1 MITDLGGTMF
11 GVADYWAFVIAV
23 IVFLAIPG
31 PGNLA
36 IITSTSKG
44 RIVGGL
50 AATAGVIAGDQVL
63 MWLAAAGL
71 ATLLTSNAS
80 LFTLVQYAG
89 AIYLAYL
96 GVRMI
101 LAKPGDA
108 PILHMEP
115 RRYFRQGM
123 LITLLNP
130 KAIVFYM
137 AFFPLFV
144 DPATHRGL
152 VTFGAMAITIA
163 CLTFLYC
170 VIVILITHFAAEK
183 MRASPRVTGWLN
195 KLAGTMLL
203 SFGIKLAIDK

>member
-1 MITDLGGTMF
+1 MF

-31 PGNLA
+31 VGNLA

-50 AATAGVIAGDQVL
+50 AATLGVIVGDQVL
-63 MWLAAAGL
+63 MWLAVAGVAA
-71 ATLLTSNAS
+71 LLTANPAV
-80 LFTLVQYAG
+80 FGVVQYAG

-101 LAKPGDA
+101 LAKQGDA
-108 PILHMEP
+108 PVLNMRP
-115 RRYFRQGM
+115 RQFFRQAM

-144 DPATHRGL
+144 DPARHQGVL
-152 VTFGAMAITIA
+152 TFGVMAATIA
-163 CLTFLYC
+163 VLTFLYC
-170 VIVILITHFAAEK
+170 VIVIAITHFAADR
-183 MRASPRVTGWLN
+183 MRASPRVAVWLN
-195 KLAGTMLL
+195 RVAGTMLVG
-203 SFGIKLAIDK
+203 FGAKLALGK

>member
-1 MITDLGGTMF
+1 MF
-11 GVADYWAFVIAV
+11 GVVDYWAFVIAV

-44 RIVGGL
+44 RILGGL
-50 AATAGVIAGDQVL
+50 AAAAGVIAGDQVL
-63 MWLAAAGL
+63 MWLAVAGV
-71 ATLLTSNAS
+71 ATLLTSNPAVFS
-80 LFTLVQYAG
+80 LVQYAG

-96 GVRMI
+96 GVRMF

-108 PILHMEP
+108 PILNMEP
-115 RRYFRQGM
+115 RRFFRQSM

-144 DPATHRGL
+144 DPARHRGL
-152 VTFGAMAITIA
+152 ITFAAMALTIA
-163 CLTFLYC
+163 CLTLIYC
-170 VIVILITHFAAEK
+170 VIVILVTHFAAER
-183 MRASPRVTGWLN
+183 MRASPQVTGWLGKIAGLFLVGFGV
-195 KLAGTMLL
+195 KLALGR
-203 SFGIKLAIDK
+203 

>member
-1 MITDLGGTMF
+1 VL
-11 GVADYWAFVIAV
+11 GVADVGIEDYYAFVIAV

-31 PGNLA
+31 VGNLA

-50 AATAGVIAGDQVL
+50 AATLGVIVGDQVL
-63 MWLAAAGL
+63 MWLAVAGVAA
-71 ATLLTSNAS
+71 LLTTNPA
-80 LFTLVQYAG
+80 LFGAVQYAG

-96 GVRMI
+96 GIRMI

-108 PILHMEP
+108 PVLDMQP
-115 RRYFRQGM
+115 RRFFRQAM

-144 DPATHRGL
+144 DPARHQGL
-152 VTFGAMAITIA
+152 LTFGVMALTIA
-163 CLTFLYC
+163 LLTLLYC
-170 VIVILITHFAAEK
+170 VIVIGITRFAADR
-183 MRASPRVTGWLN
+183 MRASPRMAAWLN
-195 KLAGTMLL
+195 RLAGTMLVGFGVKL
-203 SFGIKLAIDK
+203 SVS

>member
-1 MITDLGGTMF
+1 MF
-11 GVADYWAFVIAV
+11 GIADYWAFVFAV

-44 RIVGGL
+44 RISGGL
-50 AATAGVIAGDQVL
+50 AATFGVIAADQML
-63 MWLAAAGL
+63 MWLAVAGV
-71 ATLLTSNAS
+71 ATLLTANPSV
-80 LFTLVQYAG
+80 FGLVQYAG

-101 LAKPGDA
+101 FSQPGDA
-108 PILHMEP
+108 PILKMEP
-115 RRYFRQGM
+115 RRFFRQAL

-144 DPATHRGL
+144 DPAQHQG
-152 VTFGAMAITIA
+152 VITFGVMALTIA
-163 CLTFLYC
+163 CLTFAYC
-170 VIVILITHFAAEK
+170 VVVICIVHFTAER
-183 MRASPRVTGWLN
+183 MRASPRVVAGLN
-195 KLAGTMLL
+195 QIAGTMLVA
-203 SFGIKLAIDK
+203 FGVKLAAGK

>member
-1 MITDLGGTMF
+1 MF
-11 GVADYWAFVIAV
+11 GIADYWAFVIAV
-23 IVFLAIPG
+23 VIFLAIPG

-63 MWLAAAGL
+63 MWLAVAGVAA
-71 ATLLTSNAS
+71 LLTSNPGMFS
-80 LFTLVQYAG
+80 LVQYFG
-89 AIYLAYL
+89 AVYLAYL

-101 LAKPGDA
+101 LAKPGDT

-115 RRYFRQGM
+115 RRFFRQGM

-152 VTFGAMAITIA
+152 ATFGAMAVTIA
-163 CLTFLYC
+163 VLTFLYC
-170 VIVILITHFAAEK
+170 VTVILITHFAAER

-195 KLAGTMLL
+195 KIAGTMLL
-203 SFGIKLAIDK
+203 GFGVTLAIGK